1 MTDVT
6 PPPVARHAYDGA
18 MARKPPVIRKPRGTN
33 TEVIQLWA
41 DDWLGDLPEKQ
52 SHTIARTL
60 CHRLGIDPEAKA
72 VAS

>member
-1 MTDVT
+1 
-6 PPPVARHAYDGA
+6 